1 MDAVL
6 AVLVGV
12 GLAASCG
19 FRVFVPF
26 LVTSAAALGGYL
38 DLAQSFDWLGTWTAF
53 SAFAVATLV
62 EILAYYVPWLDNLL
76 DALTSPLAVI
86 AGMVL
91 FAASV
96 TGIDPFLKWTLAVI
110 AGGGSAALVQGGTVL
125 TRVASTATTGGLAN
139 FVVATVESLAGV
151 FFSLISIVLPLVAV
165 ILIVVAIGGMFY
177 IGRQVLR
184 QLVTSRAMPGD
195 AKRYE

>member
-6 AVLVGV
+6 AVLVGI

-38 DLAQSFDWLGTWTAF
+38 DVAQNFDWIGTWTAF

-62 EILAYYVPWLDNLL
+62 EMLAYYVPWLDNLL

-125 TRVASTATTGGLAN
+125 ARVASTTSTGGMAN
-139 FVVATVESLAGV
+139 FVIATVESLAGV
-151 FFSLISIVLPLVAV
+151 FFSLISIAIPLVAV
-165 ILIVVAIGGMFY
+165 LLMLAVIGCTY
-177 IGRQVLR
+177 YVGRQVLR
-184 QLVTSRAMPGD
+184 QLFSGSANQSH
-195 AKRYE
+195 

>member
-6 AVLVGV
+6 AVLVGI

-38 DLAQSFDWLGTWTAF
+38 EVAQNFDWIGTWTAF

-62 EILAYYVPWLDNLL
+62 EMLAYYVPWLDNLL

-125 TRVASTATTGGLAN
+125 ARVASTTSTGGMAN
-139 FVVATVESLAGV
+139 FVIATVESLAGV
-151 FFSLISIVLPLVAV
+151 FFSLISIAIPLVAV
-165 ILIVVAIGGMFY
+165 LLMLVVIGCMY
-177 IGRQVLR
+177 YLGRQVLR
-184 QLVTSRAMPGD
+184 QLFSGSANQNH
-195 AKRYE
+195 

>member
-6 AVLVGV
+6 AVLVGI

-38 DLAQSFDWLGTWTAF
+38 DVAQNFDWIGTWTAF

-62 EILAYYVPWLDNLL
+62 ELLAYYVPWLDNLL

-125 TRVASTATTGGLAN
+125 ARMASTTSTGGMAN
-139 FVVATVESLAGV
+139 FVIATVESLAGV
-151 FFSLISIVLPLVAV
+151 FFSLISIVVPLVAV
-165 ILIVVAIGGMFY
+165 VLILAAIGCMYFA
-177 IGRQVLR
+177 GRQVLR
-184 QLVTSRAMPGD
+184 QLFSQAD
-195 AKRYE
+195 QSH

>member
-26 LVTSAAALGGYL
+26 LVTSGAALSGYL
-38 DLAQSFDWLGTWTAF
+38 DVAQNFDWLGTWTAF
-53 SAFAVATLV
+53 SAFGVATLV
-62 EILAYYVPWLDNLL
+62 EILAYYIPWLDNLL

-86 AGMVL
+86 AGTVL

-96 TGIDPFLKWTLAVI
+96 TGIDPFLKWTLAII

-125 TRVASTATTGGLAN
+125 TRIASTTTTGGLAN
-139 FVVATVESLAGV
+139 FVVSTLESLAGV
-151 FFSLISIVLPLVAV
+151 FFSLISIVIPLVAV
-165 ILIVVAIGGMFY
+165 ILIIAAVGCMY
-177 IGRQVLR
+177 YMGRKVLR
-184 QLVTSRAMPGD
+184 QLVSTP
-195 AKRYE
+195 AKQRQ

>member
-6 AVLVGV
+6 AVLVGI

-38 DLAQSFDWLGTWTAF
+38 DVAQNFDWLGTWTAF

-86 AGMVL
+86 AGIVL

-125 TRVASTATTGGLAN
+125 ARVASTTSTGGMAN
-139 FVVATVESLAGV
+139 FVIATVESLAGV
-151 FFSLISIVLPLVAV
+151 FFSLISIVVPFLA
-165 ILIVVAIGGMFY
+165 IVLMLAAIGCMYY

-184 QLVTSRAMPGD
+184 QLVSRRVNQG
-195 AKRYE
+195 R

>member
-1 MDAVL
+1 MDAVFP
-6 AVLVGV
+6 VLVGI

-38 DLAQSFDWLGTWTAF
+38 DVAQNFDWLGTWPAL

-76 DALTSPLAVI
+76 DTLTSPLAVI
-86 AGMVL
+86 AGMLL

-96 TGIDPFLKWTLAVI
+96 TNIDPFLKWTLAII

-125 TRVASTATTGGLAN
+125 TRIASTTTTGGLAN
-139 FVVATVESLAGV
+139 FGVATAESLASV
-151 FFSLISIVLPLVAV
+151 FFSLISIIVPIASVVLVLAAAGCMYY
-165 ILIVVAIGGMFY
+165 L
-177 IGRQVLR
+177 GRRVLR
-184 QLVTSRAMPGD
+184 QLVSRNDNPT
-195 AKRYE
+195 